1 MPTYNVTEIYH
12 GRTWERDTNGITTT
26 IIYCG
31 SKTDCQG
38 FADSQTIG
46 TTTVGIGRL
55 AAVSVNQADGGI
67 YHVTLK
73 YLNANGTSS
82 ASGQSVISP
91 DYTFGTYSATMDG
104 TMLSTPLEIHKNAA
118 GQYDYKCNWNQYL
131 LGKAP
136 KVPGSTTTPP
146 AVPSWWATLG
156 ANSTTGEIATIPSAD
171 QDTYMWQDSG
181 SLPIEDGYEWFVVAN
196 PTMPGYQSYDRALFT
211 QTESVRFRSYY
222 LACQAVASKLNK
234 VGTPNYNNYGT
245 AFEAGKW
252 KCDRATIQWTGEYW
266 LATLT
271 WTYSPD
277 GWNSTL
283 YETISS

>member
-46 TTTVGIGRL
+46 TTTAGIGRL

-91 DYTFGTYSATMDG
+91 DYSFGTYSATMDG

-118 GQYDYKCNWNQYL
+118 GQFDYKCCWNQYL
-131 LGKAP
+131 IGKYAKGGTAP
-136 KVPGSTTTPP
+136 DAP
-146 AVPSWWATLG
+146 AWWDSLG
-156 ANSTTGEIATIPSAD
+156 ADPSTGVISPIPQAE
-171 QDTYMWQDSG
+171 QQTYQWSDYG
-181 SLPIEDGYEWFVVAN
+181 TLPIEDGYEFVVLKT
-196 PTMPGYQSYDRALFT
+196 PTMAGYQSYDRCLYT
-211 QTESVRFRSYY
+211 LTESARYRTY
-222 LACQAVASKLNK
+222 ANAVAAIAGKANK
-234 VGTPNYNNYGT
+234 TGTPTNNPGSP
-245 AFEAGKW
+245 FVNGNW
-252 KCDRATIQWTGEYW
+252 KCDRAQVEWTGEFW
-266 LATLT
+266 RATLT

-283 YETISS
+283 YQAIS